1 MDENKRLLDRLHV
14 LEEIQKAYRRDSTS
28 IHREVEIEREVNGRS
43 KWTCAR

>member
-28 IHREVEIEREVNGRS
+28 IHQEVVAWVGVNGRS
-43 KWTCAR
+43 RWICVR